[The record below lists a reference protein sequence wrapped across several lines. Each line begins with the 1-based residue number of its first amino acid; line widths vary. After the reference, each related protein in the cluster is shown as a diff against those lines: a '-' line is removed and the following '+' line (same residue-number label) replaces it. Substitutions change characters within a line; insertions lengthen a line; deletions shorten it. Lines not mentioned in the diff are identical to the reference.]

1 MVTIVALPQIV
12 VNVAPP
18 SHIPPEF
25 VNKKIKVPEWPR
37 PASRFFIF
45 GRINHNIFLFLA
57 VAFFSLSMRI
67 TKRWDITLKEKLNTE
82 LLYLRAQINPHF
94 LFNTLNSIYSLALT
108 RSELTADAIQK
119 LSSMMRYV
127 LTESAHDK
135 VLLEKEIDYIKNYI
149 DLQRLRF
156 GKDVVLNYSI
166 WGDAGNKEIAPLIL
180 ISFIENAF
188 KYGMNPAEDTMIKI
202 VINMYEERL
211 EMIVINNKV
220 TIKIGDEQ
228 RSGVGIENTK
238 SRLEL
243 LYPYSHELSIS
254 ETEKQFTV
262 NLSIKLK

>member
-1 MVTIVALPQIV
+1 MLAIAAIPQMIFHV
-12 VNVAPP
+12 EP
-18 SHIPPEF
+18 HFKIPPEF
-25 VNKKIKVPEWPR
+25 VTRKYDGSLEFR
-37 PASRFFIF
+37 PTPPHSIF
-45 GRINHNIFLFLA
+45 GRINHNVFLFLA

-67 TKRWDITLKEKLNTE
+67 TKRWDKTLKEKLNTE

-108 RSELTADAIQK
+108 RSEFTADAIQK

-135 VLLEKEIDYIKNYI
+135 VFLEKEIDYIKNYI

-156 GKDVVLNYSI
+156 GKDVILNYSI
-166 WGDAGNKEIAPLIL
+166 WGEAGNKEIAPLIL

-202 VINMYEERL
+202 VINMYEERV

-220 TIKIGDEQ
+220 TVKIGDEQ
-228 RSGVGIENTK
+228 RSGIGIENTK